1 MLQKLSIRNYAL
13 IDSLDIE
20 FDQGL
25 NIITGETG
33 AGKSI
38 ILGALSLI
46 LGQRAESKYFF
57 NQDKK
62 CVIEGAFLLAD
73 DKLKTVFEANDLDF
87 FKESILRREISMDGK
102 SRSFIND
109 TPVNLAIL
117 KLIGE
122 QLIDIHS
129 QHATQEINDAN
140 FQLLIVD
147 ALANHTQL
155 LSDYRTG
162 FKQLKQEQLRLKEMI
177 DKADEARS
185 KQDYEQFL
193 FNELEQA
200 TLKIGEQEELEQEL
214 EKLTHAETIK
224 RNLLTATNLL
234 SENEASAL
242 TQLKEAGLQLS
253 GVEKF
258 DPAIVALHDRLRSS
272 IIEIKDI
279 TQEITA
285 IEEDTLHNAERLTFI
300 QERLDIFYSLQQ
312 KHRVANNEGL
322 LAIQQQLEHNLN
334 QLLSSDEHIEQL
346 KKTIEVLHSSLSQKA
361 QELSTNRKKAIQLVE
376 TETSKTL
383 QQVGMPNAKI
393 ILNQQ
398 LLTQLNKDG
407 LDEITLLF
415 TANAGQAPAPV
426 NKVASGG
433 ELSRLMLAIK
443 ALLAKYTSL
452 PTLIFDEI
460 DTGISGE
467 TALKVGQV
475 IAELGQNMQVLSIT
489 HLPQI
494 AAKGNSHYF
503 VYKNETGN
511 KTTTGIR
518 KLSAEDRVGA
528 IAEMLSG
535 KNPELLPYKM
545 QKNYCNQHK
554 NPLLGS
560 CRHEPRFGFKL
571 YQSMLSSKVVLI
583 NFPFLLD
590 ASDFT
595 YKPNFAAYHS
605 VIFMLIGMEIPNV
618 VVLSSAL

>member
-258 DPAIVALHDRLRSS
+258 DPVIVALHDRLRSS

-285 IEEDTLHNAERLTFI
+285 MEEDTLHNAERLTFI

-415 TANAGQAPAPV
+415 TANAGQALAPV

-535 KNPELLPYKM
+535 KNPGASALQNAKELL
-545 QKNYCNQHK
+545 
-554 NPLLGS
+554 
-560 CRHEPRFGFKL
+560 
-571 YQSMLSSKVVLI
+571 QS
-583 NFPFLLD
+583 
-590 ASDFT
+590 T
-595 YKPNFAAYHS
+595 
-605 VIFMLIGMEIPNV
+605 
-618 VVLSSAL
+618 